1 VDNAERVPRLSS
13 KNTGEI
19 LEALR
24 DIKLDKE
31 TPPSDEVV
39 DAGLALMRSPDAVVR
54 YETVWALCLH
64 WGHVRTLPMLR
75 AMLEGQEKDVEVL
88 IISARSL
95 GSMVERCGHPD
106 EESFRVLARVA
117 LDESADA
124 EFRGVAYVS
133 LRAAAGLLPAQ
144 EQALLP
150 EDIRQLEVD
159 WDWLRAIAGVVKS
172 TEA

>member
-1 VDNAERVPRLSS
+1 MDNGERVRHLTS
-13 KNTGEI
+13 NNVGEI

-24 DIKLDKE
+24 ELKLDKE

-39 DAGLALMRSPDAVVR
+39 EVGLALMRSPDAEVR

-64 WGHVRTLPMLR
+64 WGHPRTLPVLR
-75 AMLEGQEKDVEVL
+75 SMLERQEKEVEVL
-88 IISARSL
+88 IIVARSL
-95 GSMVERCGHPD
+95 GSMLERCGHPD

-124 EFRGVAYVS
+124 ELRGVAYVG
-133 LRAAAGLLPAQ
+133 LRAAAGLLPAK

-150 EDIRQLEVD
+150 EDIHQLDVD
-159 WDWLRAIAGVVKS
+159 EEWLRVIASVKPMG
-172 TEA
+172 T